1 MTDKQSQT
9 SSQSSPSTDVE
20 MKPDHST
27 LETNSGSESSDLLD
41 TSSPP
46 QVAKSSQAASSSSSV
61 RSNGSTSSVQ
71 LSGDKMIITVAPFTG
86 GPFSVTVNKT
96 DSVEDL
102 KKVVA
107 KKLKVLKERICLLY
121 RERYVIYFMVE
132 LYYTGVGEAK
142 TPKIPPENLKT
153 SP

>member
-27 LETNSGSESSDLLD
+27 LDTNSGSESSDLLD
-41 TSSPP
+41 TSSPS
-46 QVAKSSQAASSSSSV
+46 QVAKSSQAASSSSSI

-121 RERYVIYFMVE
+121 RERYVIYFMGE

>member
-27 LETNSGSESSDLLD
+27 LDTNSGSESSDLLD

-121 RERYVIYFMVE
+121 RERYVIYFMGE

-142 TPKIPPENLKT
+142 TP
-153 SP
+153 

>member
-9 SSQSSPSTDVE
+9 SSQSSPGTDVE

-27 LETNSGSESSDLLD
+27 LDTTSGSESSDLLD
-41 TSSPP
+41 TSSSSPP
-46 QVAKSSQAASSSSSV
+46 QVAKGSQAVNSASSSCI

-102 KKVVA
+102 KKVVS

-121 RERYVIYFMVE
+121 RERYVVDVYPQ
-132 LYYTGVGEAK
+132 L
-142 TPKIPPENLKT
+142 
-153 SP
+153 

>member
-27 LETNSGSESSDLLD
+27 LDTNSGSESSDLLD
-41 TSSPP
+41 TSSPS
-46 QVAKSSQAASSSSSV
+46 QVAKSSQAASSSSSI

-121 RERYVIYFMVE
+121 RERYVIYFMGE

-142 TPKIPPENLKT
+142 TP
-153 SP
+153 